1 MGYVFREKNMDRR
14 TNRENRKRSSNTQN
28 NNHNS
33 QSRVQRNMERSSA
46 PNSRSAR
53 GSIRRQNTPFYQ
65 KNSFIISMIIA
76 AIVIIVAGLI
86 IWRVN
91 ASKDTAPK
99 SNNIEKVQSS
109 KKSTPKKKAKAKKP
123 TKQAA
128 QKATDETKDKQADK
142 KNDSKENSV
151 NNAGTYNKL
160 SYDTDWFTFKI
171 SNDVKL
177 VKDANGEAA
186 LLVKYNYTNKTQ
198 TAQIP
203 QQVQAN
209 SIILKQD
216 DKQLDPTG
224 ATGDYAGL
232 VNASNTQQV
241 QPGKS
246 FDGALLVKVNNTDS
260 DVNMYFRN
268 IKTNDLMD
276 TMQPFKLK

>member
-1 MGYVFREKNMDRR
+1 MDRR
-14 TNRENRKRSSNTQN
+14 TNRENRNKRSNNTPSRSQRN
-28 NNHNS
+28 VQQRE
-33 QSRVQRNMERSSA
+33 QSRSNNITGSSRA
-46 PNSRSAR
+46 AR
-53 GSIRRQNTPFYQ
+53 GAKRRQNMPFYQ

-76 AIVIIVAGLI
+76 AIVVIAAGVI

-91 ASKDTAPK
+91 ASKKTTSEP
-99 SNNIEKVQSS
+99 NNIEKVQSS
-109 KKSTPKKKAKAKKP
+109 KKKTPKKAAKKKKAE
-123 TKQAA
+123 KQEA
-128 QKATDETKDKQADK
+128 QKAKNETNDTNNNEQ
-142 KNDSKENSV
+142 KNDSKDDSI

-160 SYDTDWFTFKI
+160 SYDTDWFTFKL

-177 VKDANGEAA
+177 VKNANGEAS

-198 TAQIP
+198 TAQVP

-209 SIILKQD
+209 YIILKQD
-216 DKQLDPTG
+216 DKQLEPTS
-224 ATGDYAGL
+224 ATGDYADL
-232 VNASNTQQV
+232 INATNTQQV

-246 FDGALLVKVNNTDS
+246 FDGALLVKVDNTDS

>member
-1 MGYVFREKNMDRR
+1 MDRR

-28 NNHNS
+28 NNRDSN
-33 QSRVQRNMERSSA
+33 SRVQRNMEQSTTS
-46 PNSRSAR
+46 NSRSAR
-53 GSIRRQNTPFYQ
+53 GAVRRQNTPFYQ

-76 AIVIIVAGLI
+76 AIVIIVVGLI

-91 ASKDTAPK
+91 VSKNTAPK

-109 KKSTPKKKAKAKKP
+109 KKTTPKKKAKKS

-128 QKATDETKDKQADK
+128 QKATDETKDKAADK
-142 KNDSKENSV
+142 KADSKTNSV

-177 VKDANGEAA
+177 VKDANGDAA

-198 TAQIP
+198 TPEIP

-216 DKQLDPTG
+216 DKQLDPTS
-224 ATGDYAGL
+224 ATGDYADL

-241 QPGKS
+241 QTGKN